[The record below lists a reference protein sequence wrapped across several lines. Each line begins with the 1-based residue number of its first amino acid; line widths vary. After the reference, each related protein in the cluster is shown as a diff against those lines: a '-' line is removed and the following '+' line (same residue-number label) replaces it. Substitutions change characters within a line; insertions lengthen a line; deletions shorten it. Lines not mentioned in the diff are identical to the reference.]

1 MTRCYFDLEKILLE
15 NNPEGNYGLSIRYE
29 VGVLH
34 LCILRY
40 RIIELFDWNPD
51 LGEECLLRPIKFL
64 ESFEEAIQNA
74 QPRFLLVH
82 EYPDRLRLKSKIL
95 PRFTAL
101 PLTPWTFFERIPTAN
116 SLGRLLSVR
125 GTVIR
130 TGGLKMQEYSKE
142 WECTRCK
149 TKQFTFVDDH
159 QYGIIPKPVICTGV
173 VDEVPCKN
181 LKFSEII
188 SLNSMHVDY
197 QEIKIQELTSVL
209 EIGAVPRS
217 ILILLRH
224 ELVDTCRAGDD
235 VIITGLL
242 GCRFKPTL
250 KADSS
255 RLDGE
260 MFLKATSIQST
271 ASINDSMRGGIATSA
286 ADETELLNSFQ
297 KFWSKFSDSIIG
309 RSVIVNSFC
318 PQIHGMFLMKL
329 ATLMTIIGGC
339 ESEDHDTEIEN
350 ETQNGA
356 RKSRKEGHLLLFGDP
371 GTGKS
376 QFLVNAARLIN
387 RSVMTTGSGS
397 TTAGLTCAAVKDGS
411 DWQLEAGAL
420 VMADR
425 GICCID
431 EFNALRPQDRT
442 AIHEAME
449 QQTLSVAKAGL
460 VCKLNTRCSII
471 AACNVKGEIE
481 EGKPIS
487 ANLALAS
494 PLLSRFDLIFLLLDR
509 KRGDSWDSELCD
521 RLLFQSSRRGNNNKD
536 SKSITEIWEFE
547 QLKTYINFIR
557 TRLNPKMSK
566 IAELVLSKYYQL
578 QRRSDSM
585 RCARTT
591 VRLLESLVRLSQSH
605 AKLMFHSEVLLE
617 DAMTAI
623 ILVEASLTSTQTLN
637 VPINLHSPEMEIID
651 YKIWY
656 EEAEKEMMYKLEIN
670 KANLETESSSE
681 IDDDEGEEE
690 EELENLLNVAAFSSA
705 DASFVASFTQL

>member
-1 MTRCYFDLEKILLE
+1 M
-15 NNPEGNYGLSIRYE
+15 
-29 VGVLH
+29 
-34 LCILRY
+34 
-40 RIIELFDWNPD
+40 
-51 LGEECLLRPIKFL
+51 RPMKFL

-82 EYPDRLRLKSKIL
+82 EYPDRLRLKPKVL

-101 PLTPWTFFERIPTAN
+101 PLTPWTFFERIPTAS
-116 SLGRLLSVR
+116 SLGRLLSIR

-149 TKQFTFVDDH
+149 TKQSTFVDDH
-159 QYGIIPKPVICTGV
+159 QYGNIPKPVTCTGT
-173 VDEVPCKN
+173 VDELPCKN
-181 LKFSEII
+181 LKFTEV
-188 SLNSMHVDY
+188 NSTTSIHVDY

-235 VIITGLL
+235 VIITGIL
-242 GCRFKPTL
+242 GCRFKPNL
-250 KADSS
+250 KADTS

-260 MFLKATSIQST
+260 MFLQATSIQST
-271 ASINDSMRGGIATSA
+271 ASINDSMANGSVATA
-286 ADETELLNSFQ
+286 ADETEMFNTFE
-297 KFWSKFSDSIIG
+297 KFWSEFDDSTEG

-318 PQIHGMFLMKL
+318 PQIHGMFLLKL

-339 ESEDHDTEIEN
+339 ESVDH
-350 ETQNGA
+350 ETTDSVESGA
-356 RKSRKEGHLLLFGDP
+356 RKSRKEGHLLLVGDP

-509 KRGDSWDSELCD
+509 KRGDSWDFELCD
-521 RLLFQSSRRGNNNKD
+521 RLLFQNSNNRR
-536 SKSITEIWEFE
+536 STSAAIWDFE
-547 QLKTYINFIR
+547 QLKLYVNFIR

-566 IAELVLSKYYQL
+566 ISELVLSKYYQL

-605 AKLMFHSEVLLE
+605 AKLMFHSEVTLE
-617 DAMTAI
+617 DAMTAV

-637 VPINLHSPEMEIID
+637 VPINLHSPEMEIND
-651 YKIWY
+651 YKNWY
-656 EEAEKEMMYKLEIN
+656 EEVEKEMLYKLEIN
-670 KANLETESSSE
+670 KANLESE
-681 IDDDEGEEE
+681 EVENEDDEEE
-690 EELENLLNVAAFSSA
+690 EFNNLLNAANT
-705 DASFVASFTQL
+705 SFVASFTQM

>member
-1 MTRCYFDLEKILLE
+1 M
-15 NNPEGNYGLSIRYE
+15 IR
-29 VGVLH
+29 L
-34 LCILRY
+34 
-40 RIIELFDWNPD
+40 IEIFDWDPD
-51 LGEECLLRPIKFL
+51 LGEECLMRPMKFL
-64 ESFEEAIQNA
+64 EAFEEAIQRA
-74 QPRFLLVH
+74 QPRFLLIH

-116 SLGRLLSVR
+116 SLGRLLSIR

-159 QYGIIPKPVICTGV
+159 QYGNIPKPVICVGI
-173 VDEVPCKN
+173 VDEIPCKN
-181 LKFSEII
+181 LKFVEII
-188 SLNSMHVDY
+188 SNTSMHVDY

-235 VIITGLL
+235 VIITGIL

-250 KADSS
+250 KADAS

-260 MFLKATSIQST
+260 MFLQATSIQST
-271 ASINDSMRGGIATSA
+271 ASINDSMGSGSVAAA
-286 ADETELLNSFQ
+286 ADETDLFNLYE
-297 KFWSKFSDSIIG
+297 KFWSEVRDEPISG
-309 RSVIVNSFC
+309 RSAIVNSFC
-318 PQIHGMFLMKL
+318 PQIHGMFLLKL

-339 ESEDHDTEIEN
+339 ESVDRDHEFE
-350 ETQNGA
+350 NGA
-356 RKSRKEGHLLLFGDP
+356 RRSRKEGHLLLVGDP

-397 TTAGLTCAAVKDGS
+397 TNAGLTCAAVKDGS

-481 EGKPIS
+481 EGKSIS

-521 RLLFQSSRRGNNNKD
+521 RLLFQNNRRNTNNNMTKG
-536 SKSITEIWEFE
+536 IWDFE
-547 QLKTYINFIR
+547 QLKSYVNFIR
-557 TRLNPKMSK
+557 TRLNPKMTK
-566 IAELVLSKYYQL
+566 IAEIVLSKYYQL

-605 AKLMFHSEVLLE
+605 AKLMFHSEVTLE
-617 DAMTAI
+617 DSITAI
-623 ILVEASLTSTQTLN
+623 ILVEASLTTTQTLN
-637 VPINLHSPEMEIID
+637 VPINLHSPEMEMVD
-651 YKIWY
+651 YKNWY
-656 EEAEKEMMYKLEIN
+656 KEIEKEMLYKLEIN
-670 KANLETESSSE
+670 KENLDSESE
-681 IDDDEGEEE
+681 IEEN
-690 EELENLLNVAAFSSA
+690 EELENLLTAN
-705 DASFVASFTQL
+705 ASFLASFTQL

>member
-1 MTRCYFDLEKILLE
+1 M
-15 NNPEGNYGLSIRYE
+15 
-29 VGVLH
+29 
-34 LCILRY
+34 
-40 RIIELFDWNPD
+40 
-51 LGEECLLRPIKFL
+51 RPMKFL
-64 ESFEEAIQNA
+64 EAFEEAIQSV
-74 QPRFLLVH
+74 QPRFLLIN
-82 EYPDRLRLKSKIL
+82 DRLRLKSKIL

-116 SLGRLLSVR
+116 SLGRLLSIR

-149 TKQFTFVDDH
+149 TKQFSFVDDH
-159 QYGIIPKPVICTGV
+159 QYGNIPKPLFCFGNA
-173 VDEVPCKN
+173 EESPCKN
-181 LKFSEII
+181 LKFVEII
-188 SLNSMHVDY
+188 SNTSMHVDY

-224 ELVDTCRAGDD
+224 ELVDSCRAGDD
-235 VIITGLL
+235 VIITGIL

-260 MFLKATSIQST
+260 MFLQATSIQST
-271 ASINDSMRGGIATSA
+271 ASINDSMGSGSVATA
-286 ADETELLNSFQ
+286 DDETDLLNLFE
-297 KFWSKFSDSIIG
+297 KFWSEVRDDPIIG
-309 RSVIVNSFC
+309 RSAIVNSFC
-318 PQIHGMFLMKL
+318 PQIHGMFLLKL

-339 ESEDHDTEIEN
+339 ESMDRDN
-350 ETQNGA
+350 EFEFENGA
-356 RKSRKEGHLLLFGDP
+356 RRSRKEGHLLLVGDP

-376 QFLVNAARLIN
+376 QFLVNAARLIS

-397 TTAGLTCAAVKDGS
+397 TNAGLTCAAVKDGS

-481 EGKPIS
+481 DGKSIS

-521 RLLFQSSRRGNNNKD
+521 RLLFLQNNKRNNNT
-536 SKSITEIWEFE
+536 TEGIWDFE
-547 QLKTYINFIR
+547 QLKSYVNFIR
-557 TRLNPKMSK
+557 TRLNPKMTK
-566 IAELVLSKYYQL
+566 ISEIVLSKYYQL

-605 AKLMFHSEVLLE
+605 AKLMFHSEVTLE
-617 DAMTAI
+617 DAITAV
-623 ILVEASLTSTQTLN
+623 ILVEASLTTTQTLN
-637 VPINLHSPEMEIID
+637 VPTNLHSPEMEAID
-651 YKIWY
+651 YKNWY
-656 EEAEKEMMYKLEIN
+656 EEIEKEILYKLEIN
-670 KANLETESSSE
+670 KANLESESE
-681 IDDDEGEEE
+681 MEME
-690 EELENLLNVAAFSSA
+690 ENLLNVVASSA
-705 DASFVASFTQL
+705 NSSFLASFTQL